1 MESSPSYCCSCAANS
16 FNSTN
21 DAFGPPG
28 RNGKTLQIC
37 WSGIAVLRT
46 RWRAMFQCPVPP
58 LQLHLTPAWRSI
70 QRRRFCVLRRW
81 QGLMIMDVLIRNLC
95 RTLLLFW
102 RRRWIHFIR
111 NSRLCLGRLL
121 LLLSKFVEH
130 GVEDGELGSD
140 ARRDALRGV

>member
-1 MESSPSYCCSCAANS
+1 
-16 FNSTN
+16 
-21 DAFGPPG
+21 
-28 RNGKTLQIC
+28 
-37 WSGIAVLRT
+37 
-46 RWRAMFQCPVPP
+46 
-58 LQLHLTPAWRSI
+58 
-70 QRRRFCVLRRW
+70 
-81 QGLMIMDVLIRNLC
+81 MDVLIRNLC